1 MEFPDNIW
9 AALTNIDPT
18 WLTFAFIFIAL
29 DVLTGLAKG
38 AASAKNGG
46 GLSSEKMKTGFWH
59 KLGIIAALVVAGL
72 LDAAAGA
79 GLDLGF
85 DAPIFEA
92 ACGYVVIMELLSIL
106 ENISELNPELAGSKL
121 FQLFAING
129 EDKLVAIMPSDIT
142 AEELEEPKE
151 ED

>member
-1 MEFPDNIW
+1 MELAFPENVW

-29 DVLTGLAKG
+29 DVCTGIAKG
-38 AASAKNGG
+38 ASHKN
-46 GLSSEKMKTGFWH
+46 LSSEKMKSGFWH

-85 DAPIFEA
+85 DAPVFEA
-92 ACGYVVIMELLSIL
+92 ACGYVVIMETLSIL
-106 ENISELNPELAGSKL
+106 ENISELNPELAGSRL
-121 FQLFAING
+121 LQLFAVNG
-129 EDKLVAIMPSDIT
+129 EDKLVAVMPSGIT
-142 AEELEEPKE
+142 SEDLEDEKE